1 MKIKIFFFRSSTGWD
16 DFLGEQPWA
25 FLMRVFF
32 PLGCWQVKGF
42 SLGSPNPETC
52 HVILVVTTPR
62 KINGWNL
69 KIHPI
74 EKETH
79 LPNHH
84 FQVQA
89 VHLPRCIGDFLEHPQ
104 GFFLTKKDL
113 LVKTSLLVDT
123 VINLLFKKV
132 ILWTKRPY
140 WFPKRKCCVF
150 NQSTFPERYPPEIAD
165 LLNDL
170 WKPLGFP
177 K

>member
-1 MKIKIFFFRSSTGWD
+1 MKIKKVFVGSSTGWD
-16 DFLGEQPWA
+16 DFWVNSLGPFWCE
-25 FLMRVFF
+25 FLPSRR
-32 PLGCWQVKGF
+32 LAGEGF
-42 SLGSPNPETC
+42 SVWDSPKPETC
-52 HVILVVTTPR
+52 HVILVVTPPR

-69 KIHPI
+69 KITQLKKKI
-74 EKETH
+74 I
-79 LPNHH
+79 
-84 FQVQA
+84 FQTIIFRFH

-123 VINLLFKKV
+123 VINLLLKKV